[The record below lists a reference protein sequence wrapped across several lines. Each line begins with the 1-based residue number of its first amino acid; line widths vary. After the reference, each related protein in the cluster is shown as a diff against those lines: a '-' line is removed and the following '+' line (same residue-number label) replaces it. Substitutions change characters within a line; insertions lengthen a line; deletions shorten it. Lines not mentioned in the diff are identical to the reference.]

1 MRVHF
6 ISDLHLSADRP
17 ALTGLFERYLAGPAR
32 DADRLY
38 ILGDLLEYWCGDDDT
53 DDPLAH
59 RLCGALKDLSASG
72 CQVSFMAGNRDLLIG
87 PAFAERAGFT
97 LLPEPT
103 LIELDGQP
111 TLLCHGDSLCTDDVA
126 YQVYRTQVRDPV
138 WQQGFLAQPLE
149 ARKHFVQGLRMK
161 SEAAKS
167 GKAADIMDVNADAVA
182 GLLRAHAYPR
192 LIHGHTHRP
201 ATHHLTVDGHACERW
216 VLADWHDDQGE
227 VLIWDGDRLLRQIL
241 R

>member
-6 ISDLHLSADRP
+6 ISDLHLSTDRP

-32 DADRLY
+32 TAEQLY

-53 DDPLAH
+53 DDPLAR

-241 R
+241 L